1 MEITLS
7 LTDLFMIIAAVA
19 IIVLM
24 FFLVPLLIQLKQTA
38 RRAEIL
44 MEDLDRDIPAILSSM
59 RTTAAEMQELTGRIN
74 HKIAESDEIFQK
86 VKYATGSFLMTGK
99 LLRSTLV
106 PAIIEVAG
114 FSTGI
119 KAFLHVINKSK
130 SKKTREAQANE

>member
-1 MEITLS
+1 
-7 LTDLFMIIAAVA
+7 MIIAAVA